1 MPNIGLVLSIMR
13 YAFNGFELDPDK
25 FELRRR
31 GDLVALEPQ
40 VFALLKLLVEQRE
53 QMVSKDDIIDKIWDG
68 RVVSD
73 ASIASRIRLA
83 RQAVDDDG
91 TAQHTIRTIHGRGFR
106 FVAPV
111 TARGEGSVVTYQD
124 PGPAPAGDTSWNTPD
139 ASPTKKTKPSI
150 VVLPFQRLGGGS
162 VDDVIAEAIPHEL
175 IQALSRL
182 RWLFVIAR
190 GTAFRFRAPDPD
202 VQQIGKMLGVRYC
215 LTGTI
220 ENSQQTIAI
229 SVELSDTSDG
239 GVVWSE
245 RVSSAIE
252 GVHDI
257 RAEIVARVVSSLE
270 THIPLHEAQAAGLG
284 VPENLNAWSN
294 YHLALQHMFRFTKQD
309 NAAAT
314 ALFERAVSQDSG
326 FARAYAGLSFT
337 HFQDAFVKYND
348 APDESAL
355 NARRFAE
362 RSLELDPLDPF
373 ANLTMGRYFW
383 LEGALESSFDWLDRA
398 ITLSPNYAQC
408 IYSRAFTDVLLGS
421 TASARSH
428 VDEALQLSPLDPLL
442 YGMRGVR
449 SLSFVTEGDY
459 ESAASWAEKA
469 ARSPGA
475 HYLIAMLAVI
485 AHSLDRNDRKASSWA
500 NVVRDRKPDACS
512 AQFFESFPFTDP
524 KSRERI
530 LSALKPYGL

>member
-1 MPNIGLVLSIMR
+1 MR

-40 VFALLKLLVEQRE
+40 VFALLRLLVEQRE
-53 QMVSKDDIIDKIWDG
+53 QMVSKDDIINRIWGG

-73 ASIASRIRLA
+73 ASIASRVRLA

-91 TAQHTIRTIHGRGFR
+91 TTQHTIRTIHGRGFR

-111 TARGEGSVVTYQD
+111 TVQGETSVVTFQD
-124 PGPAPAGDTSWNTPD
+124 LDPAPAGDTTSDNPD
-139 ASPTKKTKPSI
+139 ANPTKNTKPSI
-150 VVLPFQRLGGGS
+150 VVLPFQGLGSGS
-162 VDDVIAEAIPHEL
+162 VDDIIADAIPHEL

-190 GTAFRFRAPDPD
+190 GTAFKFRASDPD
-202 VQQIGKMLGVRYC
+202 VQQIGKILGVRYC

-220 ENSQQTIAI
+220 ERSQKTIVI
-229 SVELSDTSDG
+229 SIELSDTSDG

-245 RVSSAIE
+245 RISSAIE
-252 GVHDI
+252 DVHDI
-257 RAEIVARVVSSLE
+257 RAEIVARVVTSLE
-270 THIPLHEAQAAGLG
+270 IQIPLHEAQAAGLG

-314 ALFERAVSQDSG
+314 ALFERAVSQDPG

-348 APDESAL
+348 TPEKSAL
-355 NARRFAE
+355 SARRFAE

-383 LEGALESSFDWLDRA
+383 LEGALESTFEWFDRA

-408 IYSRAFTDVLLGS
+408 IYSRAFTDVLSGS
-421 TASARSH
+421 AASARSH
-428 VDEALQLSPLDPLL
+428 VDDALQLSPLDPLL

-449 SLSFVTEGDY
+449 SLSLVTEGEY
-459 ESAASWAEKA
+459 ESAALWAEKA

-475 HYLIAMLAVI
+475 HYLISMIAVI
-485 AHSLDRNDRKASSWA
+485 AHSLNRNDQKASSWA
-500 NVVRDRKPDACS
+500 DVVRDRKPDACS
-512 AQFFESFPFTDP
+512 AQFFESFPFANP
-524 KSRERI
+524 RSRERI
-530 LSALKPYGL
+530 LRALKPYGL

>member
-1 MPNIGLVLSIMR
+1 MKYS
-13 YAFNGFELDPDK
+13 FNEFELDSEK

-31 GDLVALEPQ
+31 GVLVALEPQ
-40 VFALLKLLVEQRE
+40 VFALLKLLVERRE
-53 QMVSKDDIIDKIWDG
+53 QMVSKDDIIEAIWDG
-68 RVVSD
+68 RIVSD

-83 RQAVDDDG
+83 RQAVGDDG

-111 TARGEGSVVTYQD
+111 TVRQEESAATIQVPD
-124 PGPAPAGDTSWNTPD
+124 PAGNFSSGLMDVDNREN
-139 ASPTKKTKPSI
+139 TKPSI
-150 VVLPFQRLGGGS
+150 VVLPFLPLGGGPADS
-162 VDDVIAEAIPHEL
+162 VIADAIPHEL

-182 RWLFVIAR
+182 RWLLVIAR
-190 GTAFRFRAPDPD
+190 GTAFRFREPDPD
-202 VQQIGKMLGVRYC
+202 VQQIGKTLGVSYC

-220 ENSQQTIAI
+220 EKSERTIAI
-229 SVELSDTSDG
+229 SVELSDTKDG

-245 RVSSAIE
+245 RISSAIE

-270 THIPLHEAQAAGLG
+270 THIPLHEAQTAGLG
-284 VPENLNAWSN
+284 VPKNLNAWSN
-294 YHLALQHMFRFTKQD
+294 YHLGLQHMFRFTKND

-314 ALFERAVSQDSG
+314 ALFERAVSQDPG

-337 HFQDAFVKYND
+337 HFQDAFVKYTG
-348 APDESAL
+348 APEKSAL

-398 ITLSPNYAQC
+398 LTLSPNYAQC
-408 IYSRAFTDVLLGS
+408 IYSRAFTDVVSGNA
-421 TASARSH
+421 ASARSH
-428 VDEALQLSPLDPLL
+428 VDDALQLSPLDPLL

-459 ESAASWAEKA
+459 ENAAPWAEKA

-475 HYLIAMLAVI
+475 HYLISMLAVI
-485 AHSLDRNDRKASSWA
+485 AHSLDGNDDKASTWA
-500 NVVRDRKPDACS
+500 DVVRGRKSDACA
-512 AQFFESFPFTDP
+512 AQFFESFPFSDP
-524 KSRERI
+524 ETRERI
-530 LSALKPYGL
+530 SGALARFGL